1 MLAFALAGV
10 PAARHGV
17 PTRGICR
24 RDGPRARARGALVRW
39 RTRERVGELTR
50 TSGGRGATST
60 TARRAKPK
68 DDDWGKGK
76 KEGKSQ
82 SQGKDQKKKDKDK
95 DEDEEK
101 PKDETSAA
109 APVATEDAAAAAEII
124 VPPGGVNQVRSIHW
138 SPYDRVGVVNADP

>member
-1 MLAFALAGV
+1 M
-10 PAARHGV
+10 
-17 PTRGICR
+17 
-24 RDGPRARARGALVRW
+24 RW

-60 TARRAKPK
+60 TARRAKQK

-76 KEGKSQ
+76 KEGKNQ

-95 DEDEEK
+95 DKDEEK

-109 APVATEDAAAAAEII
+109 APVATEEAIEAAARKANAHDFIAAMPDGYE
-124 VPPGGVNQVRSIHW
+124 VRSVHW
-138 SPYDRVGVVNADP
+138 SPYDHVRVVNADP